1 MQLKIIWMWSTL
13 TWASR
18 VKLSKNI
25 DMKLL
30 RVGEFK
36 KEIPAILDEK
46 NKIRNISSYLN
57 ELNPQSLN
65 FDTLNKIKK
74 IDFETFPEIDPSI
87 RIGSCVSNPGNFF
100 AIGLNYKA
108 HAEETGVKPP
118 EFPVVFNKSVH
129 SIVGPNDNVIIPQNS
144 EKLDH
149 EVEIAMIIGK
159 KAKRVLEKDAQD
171 YIFGYCICN
180 DVSERE
186 WQKNKGGQWVK
197 GKSGDTFGPLGPY
210 LVTKDEFDD
219 LNNINLSLDVNGNR
233 HQTGNTSLM
242 IFNFNFLIAHLSS
255 YITLMPGDI
264 ITTGTPP
271 GVGLGMKPPKFLKN
285 GDEMLLKVDNLGQ
298 QRTKV
303 ISE

>member
-1 MQLKIIWMWSTL
+1 
-13 TWASR
+13 
-18 VKLSKNI
+18 
-25 DMKLL
+25 MKLL

-36 KEIPAILDEK
+36 NEIPAILDEN

-57 ELNPQSLN
+57 DLNPQSLN
-65 FDTLNKIKK
+65 FDTLDKIKK
-74 IDFETFPEIDPSI
+74 IDFETLPEIDPSI
-87 RIGSCVSNPGNFF
+87 RIGSCISNPGNFF

-108 HAEETGVKPP
+108 HAEETGAKPP
-118 EFPVVFNKSVH
+118 DFPVVFNKSVH

-144 EKLDH
+144 KKLDH
-149 EVEIAMIIGK
+149 EVEIAMVIGK

-271 GVGLGMKPPKFLKN
+271 GVGLGMNPPKFLKN
-285 GDEMLLKVDNLGQ
+285 GDEMYLKVDYLGQ